1 MKTDLTD
8 TTASKINKALV
19 KARRAIGTPA
29 VGMVLTLVIVTDEEN
44 AYDALKSAND
54 ASREHPSRT
63 IVVIKRVSR
72 SPRDRTKSRLD
83 AEVRVG
89 ADAGTGDTVV
99 LRLYGEVAD
108 HAQSVVLPLLLPDA
122 PVVVWWPVNAPLDP
136 ASDPLGAL
144 GQRRVTDSYAAE
156 KPIDE
161 LRARAE
167 NYEPGDTDL
176 AWTRITPWRSMLAAA
191 LDQVDCEVISAEVQG
206 EQYNPSVELLA
217 MWLADRLHV
226 HVRRGVSAGPGLNEV
241 RMLTST
247 GPIRLYRP
255 NGGLALLTLED
266 QPDRAVALK
275 RRETSELLAEEL
287 RRLDPDDT
295 YASALRFGVDRLGG
309 GLSAAPGNAPTAATT
324 TGSSGASGSAG
335 AAAATGGV
343 ASGGAA
349 PGAAG
354 GASGVT
360 ASGGAGA
367 LGSGSV
373 ASAGGPGH
381 ASASVPGAV
390 SGSGPGLGAAVASAA
405 SAARAAAALP
415 PAAPSA
421 APSSAPSGT
430 EGSAG
435 SAGDGDS
442 ERPTPAQM
450 PPVKKATTP

>member
-89 ADAGTGDTVV
+89 ADAGTGETVV

-136 ASDPLGAL
+136 ARDPLGAL

-156 KPIDE
+156 KPIEE
-161 LRARAE
+161 LRARAA

-309 GLSAAPGNAPTAATT
+309 GLS
-324 TGSSGASGSAG
+324 
-335 AAAATGGV
+335 
-343 ASGGAA
+343 
-349 PGAAG
+349 GAAG
-354 GASGVT
+354 GAPAAGGSVGS
-360 ASGGAGA
+360 AGAGGAGA
-367 LGSGSV
+367 VTSAGVPGD
-373 ASAGGPGH
+373 ASAF
-381 ASASVPGAV
+381 VPGAV

-405 SAARAAAALP
+405 SAARASAAALP
-415 PAAPSA
+415 PAAPSG
-421 APSSAPSGT
+421 SAEST
-430 EGSAG
+430 GSAG
-435 SAGDGDS
+435 SAGSASAGDGDS

-450 PPVKKATTP
+450 PPVKKANSS